1 MANDTMIQIIRMVLI
16 LAAFFCSFV
25 LGVQFGKASM
35 YRVMYIM
42 FEHAFWKA
50 VDMTGVP
57 RLEDIEDLDDG
68 SDEDASNGES
78 ES

>member
-1 MANDTMIQIIRMVLI
+1 MSNDTLIQIIRTALI
-16 LAAFFCSFV
+16 LASFFCSFV

-35 YRVMYIM
+35 YRVMYLM

-57 RLEDIEDLDDG
+57 RLEDIEDLDDA
-68 SDEDASNGES
+68 SDEDDSNGES
-78 ES
+78 KM